1 LCVCWVYEILFVM
14 FSCAAAAAAAKIAD
28 LLFFKD
34 LLLVDELWLS
44 GEVVDPLEVG
54 VSWGQLEAL
63 PDGWESGGG
72 GGGGSSVDD
81 GGAEEDGPLLTAGGL
96 IESSLELG
104 LGGSDLGGVLD
115 WEGSDTGVDG
125 GDGEDGGGGDGGDWQ
140 VGGAGHAE
148 SQAVGD
154 VVGPLE
160 LAVGINP
167 AVGADAA
174 AVGVAL
180 LVPGR
185 VQVAVAES
193 QVAELILSVELLG
206 VGDSGGGHHGGS
218 VGEEWGGS
226 GQGSG
231 SSDGGGG
238 GDGGTSDVSAS
249 GQRSAVDD
257 GGAVEDNSG
266 VGGGSQGGN
275 DSDKG
280 LHYDDLMRL
289 FSVRS

>member
-1 LCVCWVYEILFVM
+1 M
-14 FSCAAAAAAAKIAD
+14 
-28 LLFFKD
+28 
-34 LLLVDELWLS
+34 
-44 GEVVDPLEVG
+44 
-54 VSWGQLEAL
+54 SWGQLDGL
-63 PDGWESGGG
+63 PGGWEADGG
-72 GGGGSSVDD
+72 GGGGSAVGD
-81 GGAEEDGPLLTAGGL
+81 GSSGEEDRPLLNGVSGSGL
-96 IESSLELG
+96 IESSLELSPGG
-104 LGGSDLGGVLD
+104 LDLSGLLN
-115 WEGSDTGVDG
+115 WEGSDSGVDG
-125 GDGEDGGGGDGGDWQ
+125 GDGEDSSGNGWGDWQ

-148 SQAVGD
+148 SQTVSD
-154 VVGPLE
+154 ILGPLE
-160 LAVGINP
+160 DAVGINP

-249 GQRSAVDD
+249 AVDD
-257 GGAVEDNSG
+257 GGAVDEGSAVEDNSG

-275 DSDKG
+275 DSD
-280 LHYDDLMRL
+280 LTCTVCLILRHYNFNRSNTL
-289 FSVRS
+289 FHFVSKLLLFKIY